1 MFVAHQVIQRVM
13 EDLLYCFVVTDIASG
28 LIFVRRSTN
37 ALVYAS
43 LGLNKKQL
51 LKTARNAFNQLSK
64 KTEVHYNFKQ
74 IEVESDKVIA
84 AKFDEI
90 VQQFRLLLEGHEVS
104 NLHYEYMFGTPLQ
117 HRIWDELVRIPHG
130 RVSTYKE
137 IADRLNIRN
146 GSRAVGNGV
155 GSNNIAV
162 VIPCHR
168 VVGSNGTLT
177 GYKWSTSL
185 KRKLLEREHVYS
197 LDMKHEANKDTKI
210 SLMKYKYSA

>member
-1 MFVAHQVIQRVM
+1 M
-13 EDLLYCFVVTDIASG
+13 YSFVVTDIASA
-28 LIFVRRSTN
+28 LIFVRRSTD

-51 LKTARNAFNQLSK
+51 LKIARNSFNQLSK
-64 KTEVHYNFKQ
+64 KTEIHYNFKQ
-74 IEVESDKVIA
+74 IEVESDEDHVR
-84 AKFDEI
+84 KFEEI
-90 VQQFRLLLEGHEVS
+90 VQQFKLLLEGHKVS
-104 NLHYEYMFGTPLQ
+104 NLHYEYMFGTSLQ

-137 IADRLNIRN
+137 IAERLNIRN
-146 GSRAVGNGV
+146 GSRAVGSGI

-197 LDMKHEANKDTKI
+197 VDVKHDATKDTKI

>member
-1 MFVAHQVIQRVM
+1 M
-13 EDLLYCFVVTDIASG
+13 EDLLYSFIVTDIASA
-28 LIFVRRSTN
+28 LIFVRRKTN

-51 LKTARNAFNQLSK
+51 LKVARNSFNQLSK

-74 IEVESDKVIA
+74 IEVESEKEHVDK
-84 AKFDEI
+84 FEEI
-90 VQQFRLLLEGHEVS
+90 VQQFKSLLEGHKVS
-104 NLHYEYMFGTPLQ
+104 NLNYEYMFGTSLQ
-117 HRIWDELVRIPHG
+117 HRIWDELVQIPHG

-137 IADRLNIRN
+137 IAERLHIKN
-146 GSRAVGNGV
+146 GSRAVGSGI

-197 LDMKHEANKDTKI
+197 LDTKHEANKDTKI